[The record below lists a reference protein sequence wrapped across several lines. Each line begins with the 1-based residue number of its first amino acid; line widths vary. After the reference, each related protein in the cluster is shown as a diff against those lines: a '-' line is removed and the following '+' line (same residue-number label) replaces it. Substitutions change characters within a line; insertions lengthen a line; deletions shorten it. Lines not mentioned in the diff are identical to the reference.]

1 VGESK
6 QLVDLLVD
14 AYIKYIEMSIAHGGR
29 LPSIYQVN
37 WKQLGLSYKAQ
48 KLGFAPEATVGEAM
62 RSAERLRLKT
72 ALEVAREG
80 RARVDRDE
88 NGNPYIEV
96 KRGEFKLKFF
106 RDAASLVVGEGMN
119 SIIVAF
125 ASGYRWEE
133 IAKVLRERED
143 LRSSLVALEI

>member
-1 VGESK
+1 MGESK

-14 AYIKYIEMSIAHGGR
+14 AYIKHIRMSIAHSGR
-29 LPSIYQVN
+29 LPSIYQMN

-48 KLGFAPEATVGEAM
+48 KLGFSSEATVGEAM
-62 RSAERLRLKT
+62 QVAERLRLKT

-80 RARVDRDE
+80 RARVDHDE
-88 NGNPYIEV
+88 NGSPCIEV
-96 KRGEFKLKFF
+96 KRGEYRLRFF
-106 RDAASLVVGEGMN
+106 RDAASLVVGEGMD
-119 SIIVAF
+119 SVIVAF
-125 ASGYRWEE
+125 ASGYGWEE